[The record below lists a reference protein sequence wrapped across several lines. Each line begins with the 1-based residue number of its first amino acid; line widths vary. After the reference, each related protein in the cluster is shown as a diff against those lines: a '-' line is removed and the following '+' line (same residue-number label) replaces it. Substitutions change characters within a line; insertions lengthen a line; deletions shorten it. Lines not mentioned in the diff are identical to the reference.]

1 MVQFILRCLARFLL
15 WLRYRVEVRGLR
27 EVGERGTRGIA
38 FLPNH
43 PALID
48 PILLMTVLHK
58 RFRPRALADQDQVD
72 RFFIRWVAR
81 RVGVLTV
88 PSVAK
93 HGPGMRAAVEQALGE
108 AIAALRRG
116 ENLLLYPAGH
126 AQRTWREDLRGNSGV
141 ERLLREAP
149 EARLV
154 LVRTTGLWGSSF
166 SWASGHAPSVRDA
179 VRRGAVSL
187 LLSGLFFAPRR
198 RVTIELAE
206 PADLPRGAPR
216 EALNAYLETFY
227 NATAKHNTYV
237 PYTPWSRGGVRELPE
252 PEPPPSVAGPLAV
265 PASTRA
271 AVMAALARLAGR
283 DSASE
288 EQHLAAD
295 LGLDS
300 LARADIL
307 AWLEAEF
314 GLPQGDADALATVRD
329 VLLAA
334 CGQAASSEMV
344 ELRPIRAAWFRR
356 LPHDPPPRVPRSQ
369 TITGAFLEQAR
380 ATPGRAIVADQTSG
394 VKTYRDIA
402 LAVLLLRS
410 DLQSLPGDRLGIM
423 MPASVAATVA
433 YLATLFA
440 GKTPVMV
447 NWTLGPRNLAQALD
461 LAGVRTILTL
471 TPLVQRLEA
480 AGHDF
485 ASVRGRFVFLD
496 EIARRA
502 GRGRKLWALLK
513 SRLPWASLDAV
524 KPSDTAAILFTSG
537 SEALPK
543 AVPLSHQN
551 VLRNLASVLQI
562 VPLTQNDK
570 LMGFLPPFH
579 AFGITV
585 TMLAP
590 LCYGLPT
597 VYHPN
602 PTEGA
607 ALARVI
613 GAYGATVLIGTPTFL
628 NGILRAAT
636 RASLASVRLAVT
648 GAEKCPDQVY
658 DAFAALC
665 PNAVLLEGYGV
676 TECSPIVTVTDPA
689 SPRRGAIGRLLPA
702 FERLL
707 THPETGDVL
716 SPPAT
721 GLLLVRGPCVFNGYL
736 NYDGP
741 SPFVEAQGR
750 TWYRT
755 GDIVSE
761 DAAGVF
767 TFCGRL
773 KRFVKRGGEM
783 ISLPAIEAVIAERCV
798 PQGDQGPLIA
808 VEATPHETNPELVL
822 FTAVDADR
830 EAVNAALRAAG
841 LSALHTIRR
850 VIRVPQ
856 IPLLGT
862 GKTDYRA
869 LKALLASESAAAR

>member
-1 MVQFILRCLARFLL
+1 MEFVLRCLARFLL

-27 EVGERGTRGIA
+27 AVAERGTRGIA

-48 PILLMTVLHK
+48 PILLMTLLH
-58 RFRPRALADQDQVD
+58 RAFRPRALADQDQVD

-81 RVGVLTV
+81 RVGVLPI

-93 HGPGMRAAVEQALGE
+93 HGQSARAAVERTLGE

-116 ENLLLYPAGH
+116 ENLILYPAGH
-126 AQRTWREDLRGNSGV
+126 AQRSWREDLRGNSGV

-149 EARLV
+149 DARIV

-166 SWASGHAPSVRDA
+166 SWARGHAPSVAEA
-179 VRRGAVSL
+179 VRRGALAL
-187 LLSGLFFAPRR
+187 LASGIFFAPRR
-198 RVTIELAE
+198 RVVIEFVE
-206 PADLPRGAPR
+206 PTDLPRGASR
-216 EALNAYLETFY
+216 DALNAHLEDFY
-227 NATAKHNTYV
+227 NAAAKHNTHV
-237 PYTPWSRGGVRELPE
+237 PYTPWSRAGARELPE
-252 PEPPPSVAGPLAV
+252 PEPPPPLAGPLAV
-265 PASTRA
+265 PASTRRS
-271 AVMAALARLAGR
+271 VMAELARVAGR
-283 DSASE
+283 QEVSE
-288 EQHLAAD
+288 DQRLAAD

-300 LARADIL
+300 LARADLL

-314 GLPQGDADALATVRD
+314 GLPQGDADALVTVRD

-334 CGQAASSEMV
+334 CGQAASSEMA
-344 ELRPIRAAWFRR
+344 ELKPIPSVWFRR
-356 LPHDPPPRVPRSQ
+356 LPDEPPLRLPRSR

-380 ATPGRAIVADQTSG
+380 ATPARPIVADQPSG
-394 VKTYRDIA
+394 VKTYRDIV
-402 LAVLLLRS
+402 LAALLLRP
-410 DLQSLPGDRLGIM
+410 DIRALPGDRLGLM
-423 MPASVAATVA
+423 MPASVAATIA
-433 YLATLFA
+433 YLTTLFS
-440 GKTPVMV
+440 GKTPAMV
-447 NWTLGPRNLAQALD
+447 NWTLGPRSLVQSLD
-461 LAGVRTILTL
+461 LVGVRTILTL

-480 AGHDF
+480 AGHDL
-485 ASVRGRFVFLD
+485 SPVQDRLVFLD
-496 EIARRA
+496 QIARRVGGA
-502 GRGRKLWALLK
+502 RKLLALLR
-513 SRLPWASLDAV
+513 SRLSWASLEAV
-524 KPSDTAAILFTSG
+524 QPSETAAILFTSG

-551 VLRNLASVLQI
+551 VLLNLASVLQV
-562 VPLTQNDK
+562 VPLTQNDR
-570 LMGFLPPFH
+570 LVGFLPPFH

-590 LCYGLPT
+590 LCCGLPT
-597 VYHPN
+597 VYHAN

-628 NGILRAAT
+628 NGVLRSAT
-636 RASLASVRLAVT
+636 RASLASLRLAVT

-665 PNAVLLEGYGV
+665 PHALLLEGYGV
-676 TECSPIVTVTDPA
+676 TECSPIITVTDPA
-689 SPRRGAIGRLLPA
+689 SPRRGAIGRLLPG

-707 THPETGDVL
+707 THPETGEVL
-716 SPPAT
+716 TPPAT
-721 GLLLVRGPCVFNGYL
+721 GMLLVRGPCVFGGYL
-736 NYDGP
+736 NYEGA
-741 SPFVEAQGR
+741 SPFVELQGK

-761 DAAGVF
+761 DEAGVF

-783 ISLPAIEAVIAERCV
+783 ISLPAIEAAIIERCA
-798 PQGDQGPLIA
+798 PQTDQGPLVA
-808 VEATPHETNPELVL
+808 VEATSHETNPEIVL
-822 FTAVDADR
+822 FAAVDIDR
-830 EAVNAALRAAG
+830 DTVNAELRAAG
-841 LSALHTIRR
+841 FSALHTIRR
-850 VIRVPQ
+850 VIRLPQ

-869 LKALLASESAAAR
+869 LKALLARDSVAER